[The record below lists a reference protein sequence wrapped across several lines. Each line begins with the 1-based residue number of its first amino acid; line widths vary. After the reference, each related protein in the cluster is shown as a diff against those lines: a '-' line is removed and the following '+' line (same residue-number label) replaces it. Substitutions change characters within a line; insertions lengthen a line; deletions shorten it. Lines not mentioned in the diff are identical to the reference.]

1 MSGAN
6 SPLSFSVVN
15 SLKEIPA
22 DKWDKLFGENNPESY
37 GYQKTLEEADIR
49 EFSFNYLLAK
59 RGDSLTAIIPL
70 FIMDFSLDTLVGP
83 PLQKLAAKFKRLFT
97 FRVLFA
103 GSPTTEEFYLGFSPQ
118 EDAKMLLDE
127 ALRNLSL
134 FCRQNKIQALVFHN
148 LSEKNKPLA
157 EYLLSKGFFAMETL
171 PTTLLE
177 IKTSSLEDYM
187 SCLSHNMRKD
197 LRKKLR
203 KSSESIRLRT
213 EMRDDIDDVAEE
225 VYKLYLNNFNN
236 GDVRFETL
244 TPAFFRNICRNLPG
258 KAKFFL
264 TYNEDKMVAF
274 NLCLT
279 QGDLFIDK
287 FIGFDPAVARDY
299 HLYFTTFCHNLDWC
313 IKNRIRFYQP
323 GTTDYG
329 PKVRLGAKLI
339 PLYVYTKALNPLLH
353 TCLKLLAPLI
363 QPKNID
369 PTLKKLKINK
379 AP

>member
-1 MSGAN
+1 
-6 SPLSFSVVN
+6 
-15 SLKEIPA
+15 
-22 DKWDKLFGENNPESY
+22 
-37 GYQKTLEEADIR
+37 
-49 EFSFNYLLAK
+49 
-59 RGDSLTAIIPL
+59 
-70 FIMDFSLDTLVGP
+70 MDFSLDTLVGP